1 MCIFMQYV
9 HGQEREKRRKG
20 EKVRERERKIERKT
34 SYNVFNGT
42 KNVLSLSDKMKRP
55 FVMLIF

>member
-1 MCIFMQYV
+1 MCIFMHYV

-20 EKVRERERKIERKT
+20 GKYREREREIERKT

-42 KNVLSLSDKMKRP
+42 KNVLSLSDKMKD
-55 FVMLIF
+55 LLLC

>member
-9 HGQEREKRRKG
+9 HGQEREKRKKG
-20 EKVRERERKIERKT
+20 EKNREREREIERKT

-42 KNVLSLSDKMKRP
+42 RNVLFLSDKMKD
-55 FVMLIF
+55 LLSC